1 MAAENASVRQSGLK
15 LFRIAGIQIRLDY
28 SWLIIFVL
36 VLWSL
41 SAGYFPR
48 HYPDQSTSTYWIA
61 GLVATVLFFASIL
74 IHELSHSLMAM
85 RYGIK
90 IPEITLFVFGG
101 MAHISEDPKTPKI
114 EFNMAVVGPLASF
127 LLAGLFWAIKVVFEG
142 IIPSLGVI
150 VLEYLAWINVALGVF
165 NLFPG
170 FPLDGG
176 RVFRAFWW
184 WKTGSLRR
192 ATRLASD
199 MGKGLALTLIILGGL
214 QIFAGALLGGLW
226 FIFIGMFLRGMAE
239 GGYQELILKQSLEAV
254 EAREIMVRDVVTLP
268 PGLPLSRVITD
279 YFLRY
284 GYRGFPVAQEKRVL
298 GVISLAEVKSVPE
311 EERDSKKAE
320 DVMRPRSEKIEIAPE
335 ASLSD
340 ALQKMTQEEM
350 GRLLVMEKD
359 QMLGMIT
366 KTGLLRHLELK
377 HALTK

>member
-1 MAAENASVRQSGLK
+1 
-15 LFRIAGIQIRLDY
+15 
-28 SWLIIFVL
+28 
-36 VLWSL
+36 
-41 SAGYFPR
+41 
-48 HYPDQSTSTYWIA
+48 
-61 GLVATVLFFASIL
+61 
-74 IHELSHSLMAM
+74 
-85 RYGIK
+85 
-90 IPEITLFVFGG
+90 
-101 MAHISEDPKTPKI
+101 
-114 EFNMAVVGPLASF
+114 
-127 LLAGLFWAIKVVFEG
+127 
-142 IIPSLGVI
+142 
-150 VLEYLAWINVALGVF
+150 
-165 NLFPG
+165 
-170 FPLDGG
+170 
-176 RVFRAFWW
+176 
-184 WKTGSLRR
+184 
-192 ATRLASD
+192 

>member
-127 LLAGLFWAIKVVFEG
+127 LLAGLFWGIKVVFEG